1 LAQFPETR
9 TDAIVSN
16 EAAALPSNFIKA
28 GAVYLSIR
36 CRRVGWTLIVG
47 AELKVPY
54 DGDADGNW
62 LGEKRGSSTE

>member
-16 EAAALPSNFIKA
+16 EAAALKTNFIKA

-36 CRRVGWTLIVG
+36 CRRFGCTLIVG
-47 AELKVPY
+47 VDLMVPY
-54 DGDADGNW
+54 DVDADGNW
-62 LGEKRGSSTE
+62 FVEKRGNWAE